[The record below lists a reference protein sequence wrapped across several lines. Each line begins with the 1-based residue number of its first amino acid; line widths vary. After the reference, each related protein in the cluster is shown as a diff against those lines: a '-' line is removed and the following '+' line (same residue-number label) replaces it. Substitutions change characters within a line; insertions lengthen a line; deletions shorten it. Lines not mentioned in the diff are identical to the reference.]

1 MEGTTV
7 SVVLWEEDAQ
17 SGVIVELE
25 EQRQKNFRSFEALRS
40 AATVGE
46 IRAAD
51 LAPWARSIVDSYLED
66 LAWDRQ
72 DDGDEVTTVS
82 DDEPWDY
89 GDVAELVMEAAPL
102 PHDAM
107 VAASW
112 LGTDLLREHA
122 AVGGASP
129 GGNIDVYSVADTDAF
144 LAAIEER
151 GYTLRRHSG
160 LMEEYWRAL

>member
-129 GGNIDVYSVADTDAF
+129 GG
-144 LAAIEER
+144 EH
-151 GYTLRRHSG
+151 RRLLSN
-160 LMEEYWRAL
+160 